1 MAQKGAVSSLVKDLY
16 RGGMTP
22 FERAGSIALS
32 REPGVFDYGALEQK
46 YPTTRVT
53 PIIPSYI
60 QRELE
65 EQELERKQAELE
77 NRRLEAQIN
86 IYDSQL
92 NQERE
97 MMSQV
102 PIARKALAGLNPA
115 DEDFIVKLSEVQN
128 QTPLAFENQQFSQYL
143 VAPLI
148 RRHEMIQQNN
158 MIIQRGSA
166 KKEETAGLVTEKDLQ
181 GAAIILR
188 DKKLAD
194 AAKAGDEIA
203 RTQIDAANKMYNQY
217 RQQTLGVPVTQE
229 QPVMEGFEAEVAEPE
244 TISSPQGAMDKDVAD
259 AMRALA
265 KRPDMK
271 DEINRRLISV
281 GKPPI
286 P

>member
-1 MAQKGAVSSLVKDLY
+1 MAQKGAVSDVVRDLY

-32 REPGVFDYGALEQK
+32 REPGVFDYGALEEK

-53 PIIPSYI
+53 PFVPSYI

-65 EQELERKQAELE
+65 EQELERKAAELE
-77 NRRLEAQIN
+77 VRRREAQIN

-97 MMSQV
+97 MMTQV
-102 PIARKALAGLNPA
+102 PIARKALANLNPA
-115 DEDFIVKLSEVQN
+115 DDDFIVKLSEVQN
-128 QTPLAFENQQFSQYL
+128 QAPLAFENQQFSQYL

-158 MIIQRGSA
+158 MIIQRGMT
-166 KKEETAGLVTEKDLQ
+166 KKEETGALVTEKDLQ

-203 RTQIDAANKMYNQY
+203 RTQIDAANKTYEQY
-217 RQQTLGVPVTQE
+217 RQQVLGVTAAPE
-229 QPVMEGFEAEVAEPE
+229 QPVVEGFQPEIVEPE
-244 TISSPQGAMDKDVAD
+244 AVGVPQGVMDKDMAD

-271 DEINRRLISV
+271 DEINRRLISA
-281 GKPPI
+281 GKQPI